1 MKKALP
7 QVQAA
12 VPAALPLGP
21 HHPAGPMV
29 PGVSVTDGDA
39 AWSLWQGPIGEFP
52 VQTLKILQQSLA
64 VIYR

>member
-12 VPAALPLGP
+12 VSDSLPLGP
-21 HHPAGPMV
+21 HLPAGPMV

-39 AWSLWQGPIGEFP
+39 VWSL
-52 VQTLKILQQSLA
+52 
-64 VIYR
+64 